1 MYFLSQTYRQFYP
14 NTYTYQYDANGNM
27 VLDSIGRV
35 MKDGHLEEN
44 ISKRQLLWDEEN
56 RLLAINDNGYV
67 SSYLY
72 NANGDRTVKLSGNNE
87 AVYVNTIPSAN
98 ETQTDR
104 FTIYPSPY
112 MVFANGGRYTKHIYI
127 GSERIASK
135 VAIDN
140 GYDPRTT
147 QTAAYGNNKYVASLN
162 NKSTALKD
170 SIEAIYT
177 KFQLPF
183 NGLNNDDIIQ
193 GFQPSLMSLASTA
206 LSTDNYEEYSYYIHS
221 DHLGSTSYVTDA
233 NGEVSQHVEYVPFG
247 EVFIDEL
254 SSSAKLNTP
263 FLFNGKELDE
273 ETGLYYYGARYYD
286 PRTSLWLSTDPME
299 LKYPN
304 ISTYTYCACNPV
316 KFINPDGKYILFIN
330 GLRLWYGARD
340 QKTFWTNSLGGKTSI
355 YKTDEMNYWSGVNHN
370 KKYVNIPNY
379 YIEQYNDQNIGFTSG
394 SSFWNSDVAHRIND
408 GKIKAQQFH
417 ELVQNGEII
426 IGQNEPIRIIA
437 HSQGAAHAVGFAEQL
452 QTYKDSNGKN
462 LYNIEVIEYI
472 APHQPTDITHPNGI
486 KGIQYSHPDDQIA
499 SKNWWI
505 NGGTEFGKIK
515 NIPVFIYQN
524 GRHSVLDNDIFIK
537 NGEKYR

>member
-35 MKDGHLEEN
+35 MKDGHLEED

-72 NANGDRTVKLSGNNE
+72 NANGERTVKLSGNNE

-112 MVFANGGRYTKHIYI
+112 IVFTNGGRYTKHIYI
-127 GSERIASK
+127 GSERIVSK

-147 QTAAYGNNKYVASLN
+147 PTAAYGNNIYVTRLN
-162 NKSTALKD
+162 NKSTALND

-193 GFQPSLMSLASTA
+193 GFQPSLMNRAYTMSTGI
-206 LSTDNYEEYSYYIHS
+206 DNYEEYSYYIHS
-221 DHLGSTSYVTDA
+221 DHLGSTSYITNSD
-233 NGEVSQHVEYVPFG
+233 GEVSQHVEYVPFG
-247 EVFIDEL
+247 EVFIEEL

-263 FLFNGKELDE
+263 YLFNGKELDE

-304 ISTYTYCACNPV
+304 ISSYAYCANNPIT
-316 KFINPDGKYILFIN
+316 FIDPSGSIILLPKGTSIKNIFLTLGTLQKLTNDKLVYSTQKDGSIRIKI
-330 GLRLWYGARD
+330 A
-340 QKTFWTNSLGGKTSI
+340 SLGTGTKTNGTNLIRRLNSSK
-355 YKTDEMNYWSGVNHN
+355 KTVTIDIQNSQGYFS
-370 KKYVNIPNY
+370 KKYGNRAKATDYTNAANGVGSDAIVNFDPESNPLIYTVDPQTGRVYKATRPN
-379 YIEQYNDQNIGFTSG
+379 QVGLG
-394 SSFWNSDVAHRIND
+394 
-408 GKIKAQQFH
+408 H
-417 ELVQNGEII
+417 ELI
-426 IGQNEPIRIIA
+426 
-437 HSQGAAHAVGFAEQL
+437 HAEHYMDGDYIPPENKSV
-452 QTYKDSNGKN
+452 QTYFDSNG
-462 LYNIEVIEYI
+462 
-472 APHQPTDITHPNGI
+472 T
-486 KGIQYSHPDDQIA
+486 QI
-499 SKNWWI
+499 SNTVKTEELRTI
-505 NGGTEFGKIK
+505 GTKKIK
-515 NIPVFIYQN
+515 KDDIYENQLRKEQNIRERGAY
-524 GRHSVLDNDIFIK
+524 
-537 NGEKYR
+537 